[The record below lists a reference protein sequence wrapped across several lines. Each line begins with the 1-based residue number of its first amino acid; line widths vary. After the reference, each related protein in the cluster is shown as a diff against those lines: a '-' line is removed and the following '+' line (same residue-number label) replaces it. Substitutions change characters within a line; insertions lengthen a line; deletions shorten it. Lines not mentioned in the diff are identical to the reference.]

1 MHSLDKSQSF
11 YVGDAAGRP
20 ARRVQAPLGNG
31 KYKTVS
37 FDKDHND
44 TDKGWARNVGIAF
57 YTPEEFFWDRKDEQN
72 ALASSALASAAS
84 QAESS

>member
-57 YTPEEFFWDRKDEQN
+57 YTPEEFFWDRKDEQT
-72 ALASSALASAAS
+72 AAADPVPS
-84 QAESS
+84 FGVTQAESP